1 MISGLHCGPN
11 LAEGTIPLT
20 RYYMVLSLYQE
31 CEMLPWEDTEEDGH
45 IQPPA
50 DEWPPVEGPTHFEE
64 VPDGYRWCS

>member
-1 MISGLHCGPN
+1 MVSGLHCGPN

-45 IQPPA
+45 DQTA
-50 DEWPPVEGPTHFEE
+50 S
-64 VPDGYRWCS
+64 R